1 MRADTPD
8 MTTQPSYSI
17 EQERDRAVEN
27 QKCLA
32 SCLEKAR
39 YLLVRECT
47 VRLPPERPGREAY
60 QESKQEVTG
69 KHSAEFPNMA
79 QRAVMQYLS
88 LDDWKIAARLPIPA
102 SELMLSRIR
111 DYGWIEIRGEKQHTV
126 IKLTPAGL
134 KAMRSG
140 HLKLSAGL

>member
-1 MRADTPD
+1 
-8 MTTQPSYSI
+8 
-17 EQERDRAVEN
+17 
-27 QKCLA
+27 
-32 SCLEKAR
+32 
-39 YLLVRECT
+39 
-47 VRLPPERPGREAY
+47 VRLPPERVGRGAY

-111 DYGWIEIRGEKQHTV
+111 NHGWIEIRGKKQHTA
-126 IKLTPAGL
+126 IKLTSAGL

-140 HLKLSAGL
+140 HLKPSAGL